1 MMNPNFLVK
10 ILDNHLI
17 SVNKVPALRLT
28 FIRGLNAAMVLQFEL
43 HLLKWFFN
51 MVCFFEDLY
60 CNLQNKGA
68 LYLENNH

>member
-28 FIRGLNAAMVLQFEL
+28 FIRGLNAAMVLQFE
-43 HLLKWFFN
+43 
-51 MVCFFEDLY
+51 
-60 CNLQNKGA
+60 
-68 LYLENNH
+68 